1 MYAFHPPVP
10 LETASIDGSHG
21 SSVRKRTMTAQHL
34 PWGTLSGNMK
44 RCLSPDAAG
53 LRMPDLRTDT
63 TAQDTPGLDALLI
76 EVAGG
81 SRNAFESLY
90 RATSSK
96 LLSVCVRVLSDRT
109 EAEDVLQEVFT
120 TIWHKAHQFDATRAS
135 PIAWLAM
142 IARNKAI
149 DRLRAQP
156 ARGVLAPIEFADDI
170 ADSGATPLQTAV
182 SADERDRLEAC
193 MGQLDA
199 RRQSLI
205 RAAFFEGSTYEEL
218 AQRIASPLGSVK
230 SWIRRGLLQLRGCLE
245 P

>member
-1 MYAFHPPVP
+1 
-10 LETASIDGSHG
+10 
-21 SSVRKRTMTAQHL
+21 
-34 PWGTLSGNMK
+34 
-44 RCLSPDAAG
+44 
-53 LRMPDLRTDT
+53 MPDLRTDN
-63 TAQDTPGLDALLI
+63 TAQDPSGLDVLLV

-96 LLSVCVRVLSDRT
+96 LLSICIRVLSDRT

-120 TIWHKAHQFDATRAS
+120 TIWHKAHQFDPNRAS

-156 ARGVLAPIEFADDI
+156 ARGILAPIEFADDL
-170 ADSGATPLQTAV
+170 ADSGPTPLQTAV
-182 SADERDRLEAC
+182 SADERTRLEAC
-193 MGQLDA
+193 MSQLDA

-205 RAAFFEGSTYEEL
+205 RAAFFDGSTYEEL

-230 SWIRRGLLQLRGCLE
+230 SWIRRGLMQLRGCLE
-245 P
+245 S

>member
-1 MYAFHPPVP
+1 MHDSRRD
-10 LETASIDGSHG
+10 EI
-21 SSVRKRTMTAQHL
+21 
-34 PWGTLSGNMK
+34 
-44 RCLSPDAAG
+44 
-53 LRMPDLRTDT
+53 
-63 TAQDTPGLDALLI
+63 AQDISGLDGLLVEI
-76 EVAGG
+76 ADG

-96 LLSVCVRVLSDRT
+96 LFSVCLRVVSDRA

-120 TIWHKAHQFDATRAS
+120 TIWHKAHQFDPSRAS

-149 DRLRAQP
+149 DRVRAQP
-156 ARGVLAPIEFADDI
+156 ARGTLAPIEFADDI
-170 ADSGATPLQTAV
+170 ADTGASPMQIAV
-182 SADERDRLEAC
+182 SADERVRLEAC

-205 RAAFFEGSTYEEL
+205 RAAFFDGSTYEEL
-218 AQRIASPLGSVK
+218 AQRIASPLGTVK

-245 P
+245 A

>member
-1 MYAFHPPVP
+1 MP
-10 LETASIDGSHG
+10 EMRIEN
-21 SSVRKRTMTAQHL
+21 TAQ
-34 PWGTLSGNMK
+34 PLS
-44 RCLSPDAAG
+44 
-53 LRMPDLRTDT
+53 
-63 TAQDTPGLDALLI
+63 GLDALLI
-76 EVAGG
+76 EIAGG

-96 LLSVCVRVLSDRT
+96 LLSVCLRVVPDRA
-109 EAEDVLQEVFT
+109 EAEDVLQEVYT

-156 ARGVLAPIEFADDI
+156 ARGTLTAIEFADDI
-170 ADSGATPLQTAV
+170 ADGGASPMQTAV
-182 SADERDRLEAC
+182 AADDRDRLEAC
-193 MGQLDA
+193 MRQLDA

-205 RAAFFEGSTYEEL
+205 RAAFFDGSTYEEL

-245 P
+245 A

>member
-1 MYAFHPPVP
+1 
-10 LETASIDGSHG
+10 
-21 SSVRKRTMTAQHL
+21 
-34 PWGTLSGNMK
+34 
-44 RCLSPDAAG
+44 
-53 LRMPDLRTDT
+53 MPDLRTDN
-63 TAQDTPGLDALLI
+63 TAQDPSGLDALLV

-96 LLSVCVRVLSDRT
+96 LLSICIRVLSDRT

-120 TIWHKAHQFDATRAS
+120 TIWHKAHQFDPNRAS

-170 ADSGATPLQTAV
+170 ADGGATPLQTAV
-182 SADERDRLEAC
+182 SADERARLEAC
-193 MGQLDA
+193 MSQLAA
-199 RRQSLI
+199 RRHSLT
-205 RAAFFEGSTYEEL
+205 RAAFFDGSTYEEL

-230 SWIRRGLLQLRGCLE
+230 SWIRRGLMQLRGCLE
-245 P
+245 S